1 MECFTWVIVQHTNPL
16 CISHSEIFFTVFHIL
31 LSAIYTISE
40 HFTLKPS
47 LSSRSNV
54 NVIKCNWMQLKAPNH
69 RTIVAKCTDLR
80 HQEPGLQLKQ
90 RNDKGLRR
98 AVQAI
103 QYMFHVQAFLL
114 PNLHQIVPQ
123 DPGQTEYIW
132 SPMSPYACFENAHS
146 EMVFLLYYTSWT
158 KKFPLQVEN
167 SAFSWWPPTS

>member
-1 MECFTWVIVQHTNPL
+1 MLYMSCTAH
-16 CISHSEIFFTVFHIL
+16 
-31 LSAIYTISE
+31 
-40 HFTLKPS
+40 KPS
-47 LSSRSNV
+47 LNLPLRDFLQCFIYCCLLYILSLHISLRNRPCHHNFMRSNV

-103 QYMFHVQAFLL
+103 QFQYMFHVQAFLQ

-123 DPGQTEYIW
+123 VRILDKQNIFGHPCRHMLASKMPTVKWYSSYIIHHGQ
-132 SPMSPYACFENAHS
+132 
-146 EMVFLLYYTSWT
+146 
-158 KKFPLQVEN
+158 
-167 SAFSWWPPTS
+167 

>member
-1 MECFTWVIVQHTNPL
+1 
-16 CISHSEIFFTVFHIL
+16 
-31 LSAIYTISE
+31 
-40 HFTLKPS
+40 
-47 LSSRSNV
+47 
-54 NVIKCNWMQLKAPNH
+54 MQLKAPNH

-146 EMVFLLYYTSWT
+146 EMVFLLYYTSRT
-158 KKFPLQVEN
+158 KKNPLQVEN
-167 SAFSWWPPTS
+167 SAFSW